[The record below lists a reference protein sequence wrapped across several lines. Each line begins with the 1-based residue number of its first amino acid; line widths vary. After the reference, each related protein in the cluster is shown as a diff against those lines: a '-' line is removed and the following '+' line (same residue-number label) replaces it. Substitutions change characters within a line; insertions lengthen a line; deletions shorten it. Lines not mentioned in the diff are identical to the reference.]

1 MLERQFPEGTII
13 LVDADDDDTVLTVN
27 GERVGGRVE
36 LPMVGLDEPVAQG
49 VVPLGWRRAPPAA
62 TKAPTPA
69 APPQAPEPVRRRPRD
84 DGRAA

>member
-36 LPMVGLDEPVAQG
+36 LPMVGLDEPVTQSVGPVAS
-49 VVPLGWRRAPPAA
+49 PP
-62 TKAPTPA
+62 
-69 APPQAPEPVRRRPRD
+69 RGD
-84 DGRAA
+84 DGADAGGAAAGA